1 MGTQGVRGVLGS
13 REAITVPLGED
24 KEGEGLEHQP
34 EAPLLT

>member
-24 KEGEGLEHQP
+24 KRERV
-34 EAPLLT
+34 